1 MFIYIVCVYVYKTNN
16 KNCARPFTFLNI
28 PTFLVAAA
36 LILLLK

>member
-1 MFIYIVCVYVYKTNN
+1 MCVYIYKTNNN